1 MTNNRGM
8 ANAER
13 IPDDQLVSRARNGDA
28 AAFRELVER
37 YEGQVAATVIG
48 MVGYGPDAEDVGQ
61 EVFIRFFRALDRF
74 RGDAAL
80 GTYLTRIAINQSL
93 KMIRKRKSR
102 LSRFAGSVD
111 DLETKVEPMGDLS
124 TEMDESER
132 QRLVHAALGR
142 LKADHRA
149 VVVLRMLRGY
159 STKEAADM
167 LGIPAGTVMS
177 RLSRALEQLERL
189 LAPAIEVQTTDETG

>member
-124 TEMDESER
+124 AEMDESER